1 MTQSKRIYA
10 FTAAG
15 EGSQLDELAE
25 AYPLKQTQALVLA
38 IEEVFAWVAK
48 ARKMYGD
55 PAPECLQEHSNWLD
69 RVEKLLEEL
78 EDAIDDEG
86 DESDALASCRQRAD
100 DPWYDA
106 VDEVLGSFPEDNI
119 EFEADALGDYDDLRR
134 AVERLTEFWLEN
146 VRRHLRTVLSVMSG
160 DGEVLGM
167 LARYR
172 DHGSIVGFAASR

>member
-38 IEEVFAWVAK
+38 IEEVFGWATK

-55 PAPECLQEHSNWLD
+55 PAPACLQEHSNWLD
-69 RVEKLLEEL
+69 RVEELLEEL

-86 DESDALASCRQRAD
+86 DDLARCRQSAD

-106 VDEVLGSFPEDNI
+106 VDELLGNFPEDNI
-119 EFEADALGDYDDLRR
+119 EFEADELGEYDDLRG
-134 AVERLTEFWLEN
+134 AVERLTSFWLDN

-160 DGEVLGM
+160 DGEVLAM

-172 DHGSIVGFAASR
+172 EYGSIVGFAASR